1 MSNKL
6 YEILSQVFNV
16 DISLI
21 NDQSSPETIESWD
34 SFHGLALI
42 DAIEMEFN
50 IQFSISEITDIKNV
64 DDIKK
69 HLKNHSVEID
79 NGKKF

>member
-6 YEILSQVFNV
+6 YEIISQVFDA

-21 NDQSSPETIESWD
+21 NDQSSPETIENWD

-42 DAIEMEFN
+42 DTLELEFK
-50 IQFSISEITDIKNV
+50 IQFSISEITDIKTV
-64 DDIKK
+64 ADIKK
-69 HLKNHSVEID
+69 HLKNHGIEID
-79 NGKKF
+79 Q